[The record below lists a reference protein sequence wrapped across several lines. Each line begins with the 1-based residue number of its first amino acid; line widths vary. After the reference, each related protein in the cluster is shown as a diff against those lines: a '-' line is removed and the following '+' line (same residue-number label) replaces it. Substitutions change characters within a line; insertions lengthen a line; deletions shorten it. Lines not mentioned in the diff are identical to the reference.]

1 MANDMMLFFTGLMD
15 HTATWLMSEP
25 IKYFTAIFLG
35 AGVVGIVKRLM
46 NISK

>member
-1 MANDMMLFFTGLMD
+1 MANDMMQFFTGLMD

-35 AGVVGIVKRLM
+35 ACVIGLVNKIWRINK
-46 NISK
+46 